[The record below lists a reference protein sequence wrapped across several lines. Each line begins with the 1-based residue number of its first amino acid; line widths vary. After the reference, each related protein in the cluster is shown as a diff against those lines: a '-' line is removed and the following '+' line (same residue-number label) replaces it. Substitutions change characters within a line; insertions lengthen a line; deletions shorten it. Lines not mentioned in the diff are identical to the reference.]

1 MSPQDNETSNDNDLT
16 NENEN
21 ENCQEG
27 PDIIITSNEIN
38 KHIPIASNPIHTT
51 TTNNNNIMKPNYPNK
66 SNSCNKRRGRPRLYA
81 VNPMTGKSMK
91 GRLLSNS
98 PNSYSLTNPKSSKNP
113 KLFPNTS
120 VNSASNFNQIILNS
134 NATLIPIPIQ
144 VQSNGISLYAAAAA
158 AAAAN
163 SNNNNLIP
171 TPSLFFSN
179 PNNNN
184 NNSNNFPDSNQNN
197 NQQNLQFENENGHGS
212 VTDENPENDHDYS
225 MNDTNSYNET
235 EAPVIEQQQQQ
246 QQQQIQINVESN
258 NNQTS
263 CLNNNNNNS
272 EKQLSPITKISNS
285 ISKIKPYRL
294 SPKTMKSHVTLT
306 HVIDGYVIKE
316 SSKPFP
322 VKPVKTDLYVDQSNL
337 ETINNE
343 HEQSTNKLY
352 DTEIKCI
359 LCGNENDNE
368 IINGKHS
375 SSFCKS
381 CNKNKEQSLT
391 NSKNISFENNKEETS
406 NNNNNN
412 NNNSNINLNS
422 SSTSVKQNR
431 KKNKSLQ
438 EKLNTLSQNL
448 PTPLPQSAVV
458 SETLPIQSSTSG
470 SPKKVQSVS
479 TQPLFNISNNL
490 SFTNIEQQY
499 PSGDPTEWS
508 CDDVFQFVKC
518 VSGIHVAELF
528 KAQEVDGSAL
538 SLIRDDHLV
547 NTMQIKLGP
556 ALKIMSR
563 FNDLRSKYNTVK

>member
-38 KHIPIASNPIHTT
+38 KIIPIASNPIHTT
-51 TTNNNNIMKPNYPNK
+51 NATNNNNIMKPNYPIK

-134 NATLIPIPIQ
+134 NATLIPIPIH

-184 NNSNNFPDSNQNN
+184 NNSNNNSNNFPDSNQNN

-225 MNDTNSYNET
+225 MNETNSYHET
-235 EAPVIEQQQQQ
+235 EAPVIEQQQ
-246 QQQQIQINVESN
+246 QINVESN

-263 CLNNNNNNS
+263 CLNNNNNS
-272 EKQLSPITKISNS
+272 EKQLSPITEISNS
-285 ISKIKPYRL
+285 IKKIKPYRL
-294 SPKTMKSHVTLT
+294 SPKTMKSQVTLT

-343 HEQSTNKLY
+343 HEQSTNKLN

-381 CNKNKEQSLT
+381 CNRNKEQSLT

-406 NNNNNN
+406 NNNNNT
-412 NNNSNINLNS
+412 SNLNS

-448 PTPLPQSAVV
+448 PSPLPQSAVV
-458 SETLPIQSSTSG
+458 SETLPIQSSTSV

-563 FNDLRSKYNTVK
+563 FNDLKSKYNTVK